1 MIGLFLRSVSASA
14 LVALALIACGGDSSS
29 SPIATNQVDLP
40 KSYEFKPQV
49 VTVPVGTTV
58 TWKNDDN
65 FTHTV
70 RLLDQ
75 NNKVLGTMKPG
86 QKLSYAFSQPGT
98 YRYDCSLHPQNM
110 HGMVI
115 VK

>member
-1 MIGLFLRSVSASA
+1 M
-14 LVALALIACGGDSSS
+14 
-29 SPIATNQVDLP
+29 
-40 KSYEFKPQV
+40 
-49 VTVPVGTTV
+49 GTTV

-75 NNKVLGTMKPG
+75 DNKVLGTMKPG
-86 QKLSYAFSQPGT
+86 QTLSYTFSGPGT
-98 YRYDCSLHPQNM
+98 YRYDCPLHPQNM